1 MEARVPLV
9 SSLTPRAPKD
19 VAERPLGAAERP
31 EGATPAVPGGLGQA
45 FDALFVA
52 HYPIVV
58 GIASRVLGDRAEA
71 EDVAQEVFLAFHRSH
86 SPTAGYAPAWLYR
99 AAWHTA
105 LNKVRGRRRRERR
118 ELADQASLRVDS
130 WADDPQR
137 LVERAFDRAFDAQRV
152 RAAMGKLP
160 PRAAGVLALR
170 YSGLSYAEVA
180 QAMGIGVGQVGT
192 VLRRAEARL
201 KREVESL

>member
-1 MEARVPLV
+1 MEASAPLV
-9 SSLTPRAPKD
+9 SSLTPRVPR
-19 VAERPLGAAERP
+19 ELG
-31 EGATPAVPGGLGQA
+31 GPALTGGMGRA
-45 FDALFVA
+45 FDDLFVA
-52 HYPIVV
+52 EYPVLV

-86 SPTAGYAPAWLYR
+86 SPLADYAPAWLHR

-105 LNKVRGRRRRERR
+105 LNKVRGRRRRIRR
-118 ELADQASLRVDS
+118 ELADQASVRVDA
-130 WADDPQR
+130 WADDPQA
-137 LVERAFDRAFDAQRV
+137 LVEAAFDRAFDARRV
-152 RAAMGKLP
+152 RAAIGKLP

>member
-1 MEARVPLV
+1 MEASAPLV
-9 SSLTPRAPKD
+9 SSLTPRVPRELA
-19 VAERPLGAAERP
+19 G
-31 EGATPAVPGGLGQA
+31 PALPGGMGRA
-45 FDALFVA
+45 FDDLFVA
-52 HYPIVV
+52 EYPVLV

-71 EDVAQEVFLAFHRSH
+71 EDVAQEVFLAFHRNH
-86 SPTAGYAPAWLYR
+86 SPMADYAPAWLHR

-105 LNKVRGRRRRERR
+105 LNKVRGRRRRIRR
-118 ELADQASLRVDS
+118 ELADQASVRVDA
-130 WADDPQR
+130 WADDPQA
-137 LVERAFDRAFDAQRV
+137 LVEAAFDRAFDARRV
-152 RAAMGKLP
+152 RAAIGKLP

>member
-19 VAERPLGAAERP
+19 PPGVVTGPVAGAVA
-31 EGATPAVPGGLGQA
+31 APGGLGRA
-45 FDALFVA
+45 FDDLFVA
-52 HYPIVV
+52 QYPVVV

-86 SPTAGYAPAWLYR
+86 SPTAEYAPAWLHR

-105 LNKVRGRRRRERR
+105 LNKLRGRRRRERR
-118 ELADQASLRVDS
+118 ERADQAAVRVDS
-130 WADDPQR
+130 WAEDPQR
-137 LVERAFDRAFDAQRV
+137 LVEQAFDRAFDAQRV

-170 YSGLSYAEVA
+170 YSGLSYADVA
-180 QAMGIGVGQVGT
+180 TAMGIGVGQVGT